1 MRNLRIVHALATL
14 LISASPAR
22 AALELI
28 QPARWTVQL
37 PAETAD
43 LEVQLRKAHFARI
56 DVDGRSLVLRKPRVT
71 PEGLAYE
78 SLVGFPRSRPAIVV
92 GADWD
97 SIPARPNPI
106 PWEDID
112 RIESGVQDRIP
123 GAIIGGVVGLLGGF
137 YLGAWS
143 GDSRS
148 TDSQVYAGPAICAAG
163 AGLGALL
170 LPITHWKQ
178 VYP

>member
-1 MRNLRIVHALATL
+1 MRIRIVLAFTTL
-14 LISASPAR
+14 LVNASPAW

-28 QPARWTVQL
+28 QPSRWTAQL
-37 PAETAD
+37 PAEMAD
-43 LEVQLRKAHFARI
+43 LEEQLRKAHFARI
-56 DVDGRSLVLRKPRVT
+56 DVDGHSLVLRKPRVT

-97 SIPARPNPI
+97 SIPPRPNPI
-106 PWEDID
+106 PWDDID

-123 GAIIGGVVGLLGGF
+123 GAIIGGAVGLVGGF
-137 YLGAWS
+137 YLGAWF

-148 TDSQVYAGPAICAAG
+148 TESQVYAGPAICAVG

-170 LPITHWKQ
+170 LPVTHWKQ